1 MAVVAAFGSHLV
13 QSRPASQPTASQP
26 AHNPCSSLNHSHG
39 ALLFLWGSHTCALN
53 LFYVYLPLPADEVDA
68 AVHQAL
74 LEATGAPQPQQVGS
88 TLCRVF
94 FLVIAKL
101 LD

>member
-1 MAVVAAFGSHLV
+1 MR
-13 QSRPASQPTASQP
+13 RPASQPTASQH
-26 AHNPCSSLNHSHG
+26 AHKLRASLNHTQG
-39 ALLFLWGSHTCALN
+39 ALLFLWRSHTCALN
-53 LFYVYLPLPADEVDA
+53 LFHLYLSLVADEVDA